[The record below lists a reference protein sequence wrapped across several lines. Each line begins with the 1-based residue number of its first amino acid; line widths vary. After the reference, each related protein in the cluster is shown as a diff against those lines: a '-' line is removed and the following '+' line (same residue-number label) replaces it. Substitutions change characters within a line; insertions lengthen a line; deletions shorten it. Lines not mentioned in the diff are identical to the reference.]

1 MVKYGN
7 YTDGWV
13 AFNCKDNLIQG
24 GYNSE
29 VTFFIKR
36 DGSSSFGGGLNGQ
49 SFKALTDTPNKIKD
63 GKLLGG
69 CGKGHP
75 RRRNGHAPCVTKLPI

>member
-29 VTFFIKR
+29 VTFFIKK

-49 SFKALTDTPNKIKD
+49 SFNPLASQRTLWTVYKRLNSSGLQRGKIK
-63 GKLLGG
+63 
-69 CGKGHP
+69 P
-75 RRRNGHAPCVTKLPI
+75 RVK